1 MQKSVGMAIRIT
13 PENIGQI
20 AVVNGGVVPVAEEL
34 PLMSFFYFPYDP
46 NAHTE
51 ILLAD
56 EFWRRFDFANR
67 PYDTHFV
74 DVNAF

>member
-13 PENIGQI
+13 QDNIEKI
-20 AVVNGGVVPVAEEL
+20 AVVNGGLVPEPEEL
-34 PLMSFFYFPYDP
+34 PLMSFFYFPYDF

-56 EFWRRFDFANR
+56 EFWRRFDFANT
-67 PYDTHFV
+67 PNDGYFV